1 MQHGR
6 TRNIAQQE
14 TRAAQAFV
22 KLPIMRIATWNL
34 ERGGRNKA
42 ARAAQQSVLAA
53 NDIRADVM
61 VLTEPPATVLAAAGV
76 LASPPGGHGSWVAI
90 QGRQVQPLDFKTP
103 YDRMAVAARVG
114 TNNAQIIVYGA
125 VLPWTAV
132 KIHAPDL
139 VRAGE
144 DSFGAFKRV
153 LQAQVNDI
161 VELRKLGD
169 PVVWVGDF
177 NQSVEGANFGGS
189 SQRRDLLNQTLK
201 TLNMVAWNGAAA
213 HAKPGMCA
221 IDLICG
227 PEQQTVTAP
236 GRIEP
241 MVNGVT
247 MSDHA
252 GYWVDIL

>member
-1 MQHGR
+1 MPDLPH
-6 TRNIAQQE
+6 
-14 TRAAQAFV
+14 RADPCV
-22 KLPIMRIATWNL
+22 KLLIMRIATWNL
-34 ERGGRNKA
+34 ERGGRTKA
-42 ARAAQQSVLAA
+42 ARAAQQTALASHV
-53 NDIRADVM
+53 IRADVM
-61 VLTEPPATVLAAAGV
+61 VLTEPPASVLATACV
-76 LASPPGGHGSWVAI
+76 LVSPPGGHGSWVAI
-90 QGRQVQPLDFKTP
+90 QGRYVRPLDLKIP
-103 YDRMAVAARVG
+103 YDRMAVAARVSFNG
-114 TNNAQIIVYGA
+114 AQIIVYGA

-144 DSFGAFKRV
+144 DSFGAFKRA
-153 LQAQVNDI
+153 LQEQASDI
-161 VELRKLGD
+161 VALQKLGA

-201 TLNMVAWNGAAA
+201 TLNMVAWNGTAA
-213 HAKPGMCA
+213 HAKSGMYA
-221 IDLICG
+221 VDLICG
-227 PEQQTVTAP
+227 PKQQTVTVS

-241 MVNGVT
+241 IVDGVT